1 LACVVFSDTDQT
13 TFASKKS
20 FVRKPA
26 LPPEGDAMSD
36 NYIIEIEPQT
46 SAGSIP
52 ETVQAGLVIRE
63 CTGFRF
69 FAATR
74 AFFDLE
80 QQVFKSPQAAA
91 AAALRHFS
99 LHHA

>member
-1 LACVVFSDTDQT
+1 
-13 TFASKKS
+13 
-20 FVRKPA
+20 
-26 LPPEGDAMSD
+26 MSD
-36 NYIIEIEPQT
+36 NYIIEIEPKT
-46 SAGSIP
+46 ATGSSP

-74 AFFDLE
+74 VFFDLE

-91 AAALRHFS
+91 EAALRHFS
-99 LHHA
+99 HRHA

>member
-1 LACVVFSDTDQT
+1 
-13 TFASKKS
+13 
-20 FVRKPA
+20 
-26 LPPEGDAMSD
+26 MSD
-36 NYIIEIEPQT
+36 NYIIGIEPKT
-46 SAGSIP
+46 AAGSFP

-74 AFFDLE
+74 TFCDLE

-91 AAALRHFS
+91 EAALRHFS
-99 LHHA
+99 HRFA